1 MERRRAHKK
10 PPGRPAK
17 STKRDIRAAVR
28 FSKTEDFIVRQKAA
42 KAGLKVSA
50 YVRQMAI
57 HGQVSNRLSEEER
70 HFVRELIGMSNNV
83 NQLAKNSHREG
94 MFRTML
100 YFETFRNQIDPLLKK
115 LNHG

>member
-1 MERRRAHKK
+1 
-10 PPGRPAK
+10 
-17 STKRDIRAAVR
+17 
-28 FSKTEDFIVRQKAA
+28 
-42 KAGLKVSA
+42 
-50 YVRQMAI
+50 MAI